1 MSNIE
6 QEYITCNEREIGKSE
21 GPSQAVV
28 LVLKSASDIMSANKQ
43 NIELPSMEH
52 QMRRRNFISA
62 IMLAVLVTI
71 FSPAASAQ
79 FGVCEAGNGEL
90 DSAKLKDIST
100 DEIIQKFAAKETL
113 AKAARAKYSYTQSI
127 SVQELSGN
135 EQDVAGE
142 FNQVAEVSV
151 DSGGRRVERPTFA
164 PANTLRSIQI
174 SSADIED
181 IKDRLPFAVTAE
193 ELPQFNITYVGRQ
206 QVDELKTYVF
216 DVTPK
221 NPKKEKQMFRGKI
234 WVDDRDLVIVKTCGK
249 TREDVNA
256 NSTKR
261 NQPRDLVPT
270 FVTYREQIDGQY
282 WFPTYCKA
290 NEVLH
295 FGLRGRGDVHFKE
308 IIKYTNYKLVV
319 TK

>member
-1 MSNIE
+1 
-6 QEYITCNEREIGKSE
+6 
-21 GPSQAVV
+21 
-28 LVLKSASDIMSANKQ
+28 
-43 NIELPSMEH
+43 
-52 QMRRRNFISA
+52 MRHRNFLSA
-62 IMLAVLVTI
+62 LTLIFAAIL
-71 FSPAASAQ
+71 FSPSASAQ
-79 FGVCEAGNGEL
+79 FGVCEDGNGAL
-90 DSAKLKDIST
+90 DSTKPAGATIE
-100 DEIIQKFAAKETL
+100 EIIQKFAARETL
-113 AKAARAKYSYTQSI
+113 AKAARGKYSYTQSI
-127 SVQELSGN
+127 SIQELSGN
-135 EQDVAGE
+135 EQNVAGE

-151 DSGGRRVERPTFA
+151 DSEGRRVERPTFA
-164 PANTLRSIQI
+164 PANTLRAIQI
-174 SSADIED
+174 TGADIED
-181 IKDRLPFAVTAE
+181 IKDRLPFAVTTE
-193 ELPQFNITYVGRQ
+193 ELPQFNITYIGRQ

-216 DVTPK
+216 DVAVK

-261 NQPRDLVPT
+261 SQPKDLVPT

-308 IIKYTNYKLVV
+308 IIKYTNYKLAAP
-319 TK
+319 K